1 MKTWIG
7 IGLFIVLGMFAAFVI
22 GFRPHFAESLPIDD
36 EQMGLKD
43 RIVIKFS
50 HVVAENTP
58 KGLAAAHFARLVK
71 ELSDDRV
78 EIQVFPNGLLYSGD
92 TEFAALQSG
101 AVQIIAPSFSNMS
114 EIDPTW
120 LVMDLPF
127 AFSDQQAVYA
137 ALHGELGRRLLG
149 TLNAHKVRGEAFW
162 ANGFKQMT
170 SSVRPLRVP
179 DDFRNQTFRIQPSQ
193 MLVSQFQA
201 LGASTVKI
209 PFNETYGL
217 LKDNAADGQEN
228 TISNIATKRLYQV
241 QNYMTV
247 SNHGYL
253 GYVVLFNQKFWADL
267 PPDVQRLLQQALE
280 ETTVWLQQESASM
293 HEKQLRELEEI
304 DGFTI
309 HKLTAKERQQWI
321 RKLEPLYDQYEQI
334 IGTGLMSEI
343 GRPK

>member
-1 MKTWIG
+1 VKTWIG

-22 GFRPHFAESLPIDD
+22 GFRPHFADSLPIDD
-36 EQMGLKD
+36 EQTGLKD

-71 ELSDDRV
+71 ALSDDRV
-78 EIQVFPNGLLYSGD
+78 EIQVFPNGMLYSGD

-101 AVQIIAPSFSNMS
+101 AIQMIAPSFSNMS
-114 EIDPTW
+114 VVDPAW
-120 LVMDLPF
+120 LAMDLPF
-127 AFSDQQAVYA
+127 AFADQQAVNA
-137 ALHGELGRRLLG
+137 ALQGELGRRLLG
-149 TLNAHKVRGEAFW
+149 TLNAHKVQGAAFW

-170 SSVRPLRVP
+170 SSVRPLQVP
-179 DDFRNQTFRIQPSQ
+179 EDFRNQTFRIQPSQ

-209 PFNETYGL
+209 PFNETYGM
-217 LKDNAADGQEN
+217 LKDRAADGQEN

-241 QNYMTV
+241 QKYMTI

-253 GYVVLFNQKFWADL
+253 GYVVLFNKKFWADL
-267 PPDVQRLLQQALE
+267 PPDVQRLLEQALE
-280 ETTVWLQQESASM
+280 ETTSWLHRETASM
-293 HEKQLRELEEI
+293 HAKQLRELEEI
-304 DGFTI
+304 DGFTV
-309 HKLTAKERQQWI
+309 HKLTEEERQQWI
-321 RKLEPLYDQYEQI
+321 RQLEPLYDQYEQI
-334 IGTGLMSEI
+334 IGTELMSEI

>member
-22 GFRPHFAESLPIDD
+22 GFRPHFADSLPIDD
-36 EQMGLKD
+36 EQTGLKD

-78 EIQVFPNGLLYSGD
+78 EIQVFPNGMLYSGD

-101 AVQIIAPSFSNMS
+101 AIQMIAPSFSNMS
-114 EIDPTW
+114 VVDPAW
-120 LVMDLPF
+120 LAMDLPF
-127 AFSDQQAVYA
+127 AFADQQAVNA
-137 ALHGELGRRLLG
+137 ALQGELGRRLLG
-149 TLNAHKVRGEAFW
+149 TLNAHKVQGAAFW

-170 SSVRPLRVP
+170 SSVRPLQVP
-179 DDFRNQTFRIQPSQ
+179 EDFRNQTFRIQPSQ

-209 PFNETYGL
+209 PFNETYGM
-217 LKDNAADGQEN
+217 LKDRAADGQEN

-241 QNYMTV
+241 QKYMTI

-253 GYVVLFNQKFWADL
+253 GYVVLFNKKFWADL
-267 PPDVQRLLQQALE
+267 PPDVQRLLEQALE
-280 ETTVWLQQESASM
+280 ETTSWLHRETASM
-293 HEKQLRELEEI
+293 HAKQLRELEEI
-304 DGFTI
+304 DGFTV
-309 HKLTAKERQQWI
+309 HKLTEEERQQWI

-334 IGTGLMSEI
+334 IGTELMSEI

>member
-22 GFRPHFAESLPIDD
+22 GFRPHFADSLPIDD
-36 EQMGLKD
+36 EQTGLKD

-71 ELSDDRV
+71 ALSDDRV
-78 EIQVFPNGLLYSGD
+78 EIQVFPNGMLYSGD

-101 AVQIIAPSFSNMS
+101 AIQMIAPSFSNMS
-114 EIDPTW
+114 VVDPAW
-120 LVMDLPF
+120 LAMDLPF
-127 AFSDQQAVYA
+127 AFADQQAVNA
-137 ALHGELGRRLLG
+137 ALQGELGRRLLG
-149 TLNAHKVRGEAFW
+149 TLNAHKVQGAAFW

-170 SSVRPLRVP
+170 SSVRPLQVP
-179 DDFRNQTFRIQPSQ
+179 EDFRNQTFRIQPSQ

-209 PFNETYGL
+209 PFNETYGM
-217 LKDNAADGQEN
+217 LKDRAADGQEN

-241 QNYMTV
+241 QKYMTI

-253 GYVVLFNQKFWADL
+253 GYVVLFNKKFWADL
-267 PPDVQRLLQQALE
+267 PPDVQRLLEQALE
-280 ETTVWLQQESASM
+280 ETTSWLHRETASM
-293 HEKQLRELEEI
+293 HAKQLRELEEI
-304 DGFTI
+304 DGFTV
-309 HKLTAKERQQWI
+309 HKLTEEERQQWI
-321 RKLEPLYDQYEQI
+321 RQLEPLYDQYEQI
-334 IGTGLMSEI
+334 IGTELMSEI

>member
-22 GFRPHFAESLPIDD
+22 GFRPHFADSLPIDE
-36 EQMGLKD
+36 EQTGLKD

-58 KGLAAAHFARLVK
+58 KGLAAAHFARLVE

-78 EIQVFPNGLLYSGD
+78 EIQVFPNGMLYSGD

-101 AVQIIAPSFSNMS
+101 AIQMIAPSFSNMS
-114 EIDPTW
+114 VVDPAW
-120 LVMDLPF
+120 LAMDLPF
-127 AFSDQQAVYA
+127 AFADQQAVNA
-137 ALHGELGRRLLG
+137 ALQGELGRRLLG
-149 TLNAHKVRGEAFW
+149 TLNAHKVQGAAFW

-170 SSVRPLRVP
+170 SSVRPLQVP
-179 DDFRNQTFRIQPSQ
+179 EDFRNQTFRIQPSQ

-209 PFNETYGL
+209 PFNETYGM
-217 LKDNAADGQEN
+217 LKDRAADGQEN

-241 QNYMTV
+241 QKYMTI

-253 GYVVLFNQKFWADL
+253 GYVVLFNKKFWADL
-267 PPDVQRLLQQALE
+267 PPDVQRLLEQALE
-280 ETTVWLQQESASM
+280 ETTSWLHRETASM
-293 HEKQLRELEEI
+293 HAKQLRELEEI
-304 DGFTI
+304 DGFTV
-309 HKLTAKERQQWI
+309 HKLTEEERQQWI
-321 RKLEPLYDQYEQI
+321 RQLEPLYDQYEQI
-334 IGTGLMSEI
+334 IGTELMSEI